1 MGESFVGIDEFGE
14 VWNQS
19 IKFKKG
25 LCSGFIDLCSCFKV
39 FVQPEIP
46 AINTLDLHNEHGQS
60 KYSKSKRLLSALIQ
74 QRFSKTAIINDY

>member
-25 LCSGFIDLCSCFKV
+25 LCSGFIDLCSCFIA
-39 FVQPEIP
+39 FVQPKNTRDRQLD
-46 AINTLDLHNEHGQS
+46 AHTINMDN
-60 KYSKSKRLLSALIQ
+60 LSSTKVKAFIGGYIAAVFKN
-74 QRFSKTAIINDY
+74 RHYK